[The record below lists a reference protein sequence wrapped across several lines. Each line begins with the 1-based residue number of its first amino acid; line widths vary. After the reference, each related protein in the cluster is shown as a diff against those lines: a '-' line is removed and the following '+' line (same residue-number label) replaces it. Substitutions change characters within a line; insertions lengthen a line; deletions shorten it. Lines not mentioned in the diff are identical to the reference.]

1 LTPQWLA
8 PGMADLA
15 EPVHPNDHSCGPS
28 SALVTLVEYGDFDCR
43 FCAEAHWVVRELSV
57 RFAPCLRVVFR
68 HSPRSFDH
76 PHAALAAEAAE
87 AAAEQGKFWDMHDC
101 LFEHQ
106 GALEAV
112 HLLGYAQWLRLDD
125 GKFADAL
132 RARSYRA
139 RVRRDQLTGIR
150 SRVISSPAF
159 FINGVRF
166 AGIPDRETLAAA
178 ISEARTRVTQGLR
191 ERRCATAIDA
201 LNRVLALTTA
211 LRDGYKRQYWH
222 GLTLPFIGLR
232 MLLGAHTREQTE
244 LIECIAQRLQIMA
257 REPRSETEA
266 DAALAVIEALSPET
280 ENIKL
285 RLACLLEAHQSLLIG
300 AYALA
305 NGLAELGDADSQ
317 RLIARR
323 VVATNERQAVSLT
336 RQLLSE
342 RSGIWES
349 LRA

>member
-1 LTPQWLA
+1 LTAQWLA
-8 PGMADLA
+8 TGMSDLA
-15 EPVHPNDHSCGPS
+15 EPVHPDDHSCGPS

-43 FCAEAHWVVRELSV
+43 FCAEAHLVVRELSV

-87 AAAEQGKFWDMHDC
+87 AAAEEGKFWEMHDC

-112 HLLGYAQWLRLDD
+112 HLLGYAEWLGLDD
-125 GKFADAL
+125 DRFADAL
-132 RARSYRA
+132 RARSHRA
-139 RVRRDQLTGIR
+139 RVGRDQLTGIR

-166 AGIPDRETLAAA
+166 AGIPDSETLAAA
-178 ISEARTRVTQGLR
+178 ITQARNSVTQGLR
-191 ERRCATAIDA
+191 ERRCVTAIDA

-211 LRDGYKRQYWH
+211 LRDAYKQQYWH

-232 MLLGAHTREQTE
+232 MILGAHTREQTE
-244 LIECIAQRLQIMA
+244 IIECIAQRLQIMGRA
-257 REPRSETEA
+257 PASEPEA
-266 DAALAVIEALSPET
+266 DAALAILEALSPET
-280 ENIKL
+280 EDTKL

-300 AYALA
+300 AHALA
-305 NGLAELGDADSQ
+305 NSLAELGDAESQ
-317 RLIARR
+317 RMVAQR
-323 VVATNERQAVSLT
+323 VVSTNERQAVSLT
-336 RQLLSE
+336 KQLLSE
-342 RSGIWES
+342 RSGIWEA
-349 LRA
+349 LRT

>member
-1 LTPQWLA
+1 MTVHWLA
-8 PGMADLA
+8 TGMADLA
-15 EPVHPNDHSCGPS
+15 EAVHPDDHSCGPS

-43 FCAEAHWVVRELSV
+43 FCAEAHLVIRELSA

-87 AAAEQGKFWDMHDC
+87 AAAEQGKFWEMHDC

-112 HLLGYAQWLRLDD
+112 HLLGYARWLGLDD
-125 GKFADAL
+125 GKFANAL
-132 RARSYRA
+132 RARSHRA
-139 RVRRDQLTGIR
+139 RVGRDQMTGIR

-166 AGIPDRETLAAA
+166 AGIPDSETLAAA
-178 ISEARTRVTQGLR
+178 ISEARNCLTQGLR
-191 ERRCATAIDA
+191 ERRCSSAIDG
-201 LNRVLALTTA
+201 LSRVLALTTA
-211 LRDGYKRQYWH
+211 LRDAYKQQYWH
-222 GLTLPFIGLR
+222 GLTLPFIGVR
-232 MLLGAHTREQTE
+232 MILGTHTREQTE
-244 LIECIAQRLQIMA
+244 LIECIAQRLRVVDRA
-257 REPRSETEA
+257 PRAELA
-266 DAALAVIEALSPET
+266 PDAARSILEAVSPET
-280 ENIKL
+280 VDIKL
-285 RLACLLEAHQSLLIG
+285 RLGCLLEAHQSLLNG
-300 AYALA
+300 AHALA
-305 NGLAELGDADSQ
+305 NSLAELGDLESQ
-317 RLIARR
+317 RMVAQR

-349 LRA
+349 LRT